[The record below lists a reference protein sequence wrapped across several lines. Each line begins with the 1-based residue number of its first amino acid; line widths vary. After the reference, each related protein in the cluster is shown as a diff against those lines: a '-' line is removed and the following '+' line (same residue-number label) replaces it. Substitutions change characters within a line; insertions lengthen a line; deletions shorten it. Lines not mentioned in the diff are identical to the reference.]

1 MRWTEEARRIASLRG
16 PVKRPKWK
24 KAGRRLENI
33 QKRGRI
39 EKVIRK
45 RKELWE
51 TKKRKEANRKKT
63 DEKQFM
69 WRLNWKFTCPYTK
82 GGTRGADKIL
92 SKKRQNHPHIYKQNQ
107 IDV

>member
-51 TKKRKEANRKKT
+51 T
-63 DEKQFM
+63 
-69 WRLNWKFTCPYTK
+69 
-82 GGTRGADKIL
+82 
-92 SKKRQNHPHIYKQNQ
+92 
-107 IDV
+107 